1 MSRVLTEKYIFTP
14 GPVGQGIVQFPGP
27 CKANQLLIIANKKT
41 QQNIYAIGDPT
52 KSGTVVYD
60 PNPSTLFYS
69 EKVGVT
75 TVTLAADT
83 STMLST
89 DDLAIYMDAPNH
101 QGTITRPY
109 WFGTDAIERMRV
121 ANPQAM
127 IDADFEY
134 GLQTTKWQNYSDIRN
149 IPGIYEKP
157 GLDLFLDT
165 VITDGGTPS
174 IVTVT
179 CLAPHLLKVGDPV
192 VIHGLQNSNTAGRG
206 EGAFIIQTTPTA
218 NSFTYIA
225 KGICGTPGLALDSSG
240 TYARRGG
247 LYAGAKLN
255 IATIV
260 SDGLNPSTL
269 TVTTSTPHGLM
280 PGSPLSAIAT
290 STGTNHALIGGN
302 FYTEQ
307 VLSPTSF
314 KYSARVGGIVS
325 TATTITGNIYI
336 RSDAISV
343 HRPFDGGVLLGP
355 YNASHGAS
363 ISRQTKKYMRYQSGK
378 GMMWTSGTLF
388 CPVYN
393 LDQASATGTAVGS
406 TVTISTEQVHGLQ
419 VGATVVIEGVTTS
432 GYNGTYG
439 VSTVLDE
446 HTFQFAAS
454 NVLGSATSVLTN
466 LPRVTVRNWSGSV
479 VRCGVF
485 DDQNGL
491 FWEYDGTELA
501 CTKRSGTYQLSGFI
515 TVNPGSTTVNGVG
528 TRFTQQCYVG
538 ANIVIRG
545 MTYFVNGIN
554 GDNQLYISPGYRG
567 INTARSVKCSMV
579 IDTRVRQSEFN
590 IDKLDGTGQSG
601 YKLNPGKMQ
610 MMGIQFSWYGAG
622 FIDFMCRGSDGN
634 MICAHRMKMNNV
646 NREAYMRTGNSTIRY
661 QAANYGPIDFL
672 ASDITSTQTTIPLK
686 DASRF
691 PQGGGTVCIDYE
703 MIKFTGVSGNNLIGC
718 TRGSTITQFL
728 NGNTKNFQGTPA
740 AAHLAGN
747 GFNSVQLVSVT
758 ATPLINHWGS
768 SYIMDGNFDGDR
780 GYYYNYP
787 SINNTIPTGKSK
799 TLFYIR
805 LAPSVSNSI
814 AADFGD
820 RELINRAQLLLQKLQ
835 VQSDQS
841 ILITGMMN
849 PGNIDASTLYWNT
862 VNAANFGSQPS
873 FSQISTSNSTAAT
886 PGEQIFSTLGQPGG
900 FSEIDLS
907 GLKELSNSAIGGFS
921 NFPDGPDVLAIVATN
936 NGSGITDFDVTK
948 TTTDSTSK
956 YRINGYNN
964 PTLTVYRGETYTF
977 NLDGQ
982 PINNIVSVAGT
993 AGQFTC
999 GASNLAVGDRVRIT
1013 GTLSGT
1019 ATITGYTTGTEYKV
1033 SAVTGTSPSV
1043 TGFTLTTLGDAAIT
1057 TTAGTVTGL
1066 SFVSSSGFGNHPFW
1080 IKTTDTIGTT
1090 DAYTTGV
1097 TNNGA
1102 NYGQQISWTVDI
1114 DAPDT
1119 LYYHCQYHTA
1129 DHGTINVTDRAAAS
1143 VNVNLFW
1150 TEAQS

>member
-14 GPVGQGIVQFPGP
+14 GVAGAGTIKIPGP
-27 CKANQLLIIANKKT
+27 CKANQLLIIANKRT

-52 KSGTVVYD
+52 KSGTIVFD
-60 PNPSTLFYS
+60 PEPSDLFYS
-69 EKVGVT
+69 DKVGVT
-75 TVTLAADT
+75 TITVAADT
-83 STMLST
+83 QEMLST
-89 DDLAIYMDAPNH
+89 DELAVYMDAPNH
-101 QGTITRPY
+101 QGTVVRPY
-109 WFGTDAIERMRV
+109 WFGTDAIERVRV

-134 GLQTTKWQNYSDIRN
+134 GLQTTKWQNYADIRN

-165 VITDGGTPS
+165 VVTDGGTPS

-179 CLAPHLLKVGDPV
+179 CTAPHQLVLGDPV
-192 VIHGLQNSNTAGRG
+192 VIHGLSNVPFAGRG
-206 EGAFIIQTTPTA
+206 EGAFIITSVPNTL
-218 NSFTYIA
+218 SFTYIA
-225 KGICGTPGLALDSSG
+225 KGILGTNGQFVDGSG

-247 LYAGAKLN
+247 LYSAAKLN
-255 IATIV
+255 IASIV
-260 SDGLNPSTL
+260 SDGLNPSTI
-269 TVTTSTPHGLM
+269 TVTTVSAHGLM
-280 PGSPLSAIAT
+280 PGAPLAGITT
-290 STGTNHALIGGN
+290 STGTNHNLFSGN
-302 FYTEQ
+302 FHAEQ
-307 VLSPTSF
+307 ILSSTSF
-314 KYSARVGGIVS
+314 KFFARVGGAVS
-325 TATTITGNIYI
+325 NATTLTGNLYV

-355 YNASHGAS
+355 YNPSHGAS

-393 LDQASATGTAVGS
+393 LDQANATGTAVGS
-406 TVTISTEQVHGLQ
+406 TITISTEQVHGLQ
-419 VGATVVIEGVTTS
+419 EGATVIIEGVVTT

-439 VSTVLDE
+439 VSAIIDE
-446 HTFQFAAS
+446 RTFQYQAA
-454 NVLGSATSVLTN
+454 NILGSASSVLTN
-466 LPRVTVRNWSGSV
+466 LPRVTVSKWHGSL

-485 DDQNGL
+485 DDQNGI
-491 FWEYDGTELA
+491 FWEYDGSELA
-501 CTKRSGTYQLSGFI
+501 AVKRSGTYQLSG
-515 TVNPGSTTVNGVG
+515 TVVASPGNQTINGTN

-538 ANIVIRG
+538 AKIIIRG
-545 MTYFVNGIN
+545 MTYIVNGIPS
-554 GDNQLYISPGYRG
+554 DTQLFINPGYRG
-567 INTARSVKCSMV
+567 LNVARSVKMAII
-579 IDTRVRQSEFN
+579 IDTRVPQSQFN
-590 IDKLDGTGQSG
+590 TDKLDGTGQSG
-601 YKLNPGKMQ
+601 YKINLAKMQ

-622 FIDFMCRGSDGN
+622 FIDFMCRGPDGN

-646 NREAYMRTGNSTIRY
+646 NREAYMRTGNATIRY

-672 ASDITSTQTTIPLK
+672 AADIDATQVTIPLK
-686 DASRF
+686 DASRY
-691 PQGGGTVCIDYE
+691 PPTGGVVNIEGELIRYTGKTGNTLTGCVRGTV
-703 MIKFTGVSGNNLIGC
+703 L
-718 TRGSTITQFL
+718 TQFV
-728 NGNTKNFQGTPA
+728 NGLTKNFQGRPA
-740 AAHLAGN
+740 FAHSDVN
-747 GFNSVQLVSVT
+747 GYQSVMLVSCT

-768 SYIMDGNFDGDR
+768 SYIMDGGYDSDR

-849 PGNIDASTLYWNT
+849 PGNIDASTLLFNS
-862 VNAANFGSQPS
+862 VNAADFGSQPS

-907 GLKELSNSAIGGFS
+907 GLKELSNSAIGGYS

-936 NGSGITDFDVTK
+936 YGSGITDFDVTK
-948 TTTDSTSK
+948 TETSATSN
-956 YRINGYNN
+956 YRINGYSN
-964 PTLTVYRGETYTF
+964 PTLTLYRGETYTF
-977 NLDGQ
+977 NITGTA
-982 PINNIVSVAGT
+982 INRIVACSGT

-999 GASNLAVGDRVRIT
+999 GLSKLAVGDLVRIT
-1013 GTLSGT
+1013 GTAVTTG
-1019 ATITGYTTGTEYKV
+1019 TITGYTTGNEYKV
-1033 SAVTGTSPSV
+1033 SAITGTSPNV
-1043 TGFTLTTLGDAAIT
+1043 TGFTLQTTANAAIA
-1057 TTAGTVTGL
+1057 TTAGSLTGL
-1066 SFVSSSGFGNHPFW
+1066 VFISSNEFGTHPLW
-1080 IKTTDTIGTT
+1080 IKTTQTIGTAN
-1090 DAYTTGV
+1090 AYNTGI

-1102 NYGQQISWTVDI
+1102 TFGKTLKFVVDI
-1114 DAPDT
+1114 DAPNI
-1119 LYYHCQYHTA
+1119 LYYNCELHT
-1129 DHGTINVTDRAAAS
+1129 TDRGIINIIDREAAS
-1143 VNVNLFW
+1143 CNVNLFW

>member
-14 GPVGQGIVQFPGP
+14 GAAGLGTVQFPGP
-27 CKANQLLIIANKKT
+27 CKANQLLIIANKRT

-52 KSGTVVYD
+52 KSGNVTFD

-69 EKVGVT
+69 DKVGVT
-75 TVTLAADT
+75 TVTIAIDT
-83 STMLST
+83 QEMLST
-89 DDLAIYMDAPNH
+89 DELAVYMDAPNH
-101 QGTITRPY
+101 QGTVVRPY
-109 WFGTDAIERMRV
+109 WFGTDAIERLRV

-134 GLQTTKWQNYSDIRN
+134 GLQTTKWQNYADIRN
-149 IPGIYEKP
+149 VPGIYEKP

-165 VITDGGTPS
+165 VVTDGGTPS

-179 CLAPHLLKVGDPV
+179 CTAPHQLLVGDPV
-192 VIHGLQNSNTAGRG
+192 VIHGLQNAAFSGRG
-206 EGAFIIQTTPTA
+206 EGAFIINSVP
-218 NSFTYIA
+218 NSLSFTYIA
-225 KGICGTPGLALDSSG
+225 KGILGTNGLALDSSG

-247 LYAGAKLN
+247 LYTGAKLN
-255 IATIV
+255 VASIV
-260 SDGLNPSTL
+260 SDGLNPSTI
-269 TVTTSTPHGLM
+269 TVTTNSAHGLM
-280 PGSPLSAIAT
+280 PGAPLAAIAT
-290 STGTNHALIGGN
+290 SAGTNHNLLSGN
-302 FYTEQ
+302 FYAENI
-307 VLSPTSF
+307 LSANSF
-314 KYSARVGGIVS
+314 KFFARVGGAVS
-325 TATTITGNIYI
+325 TSTTLTGNIYL

-355 YNASHGAS
+355 YNPCHGAS

-419 VGATVVIEGVTTS
+419 AGATVIIEGVVTT

-439 VSTVLDE
+439 VSNVIDE
-446 HTFQFAAS
+446 RTFQYAAA
-454 NVLGSATSVLTN
+454 NILGSASSVLTN
-466 LPRVTVRNWSGSV
+466 LPRVTVSKWHGSL

-485 DDQNGL
+485 DDQNGI
-491 FWEYDGTELA
+491 FWEYDGSELA
-501 CTKRSGTYQLSGFI
+501 AVKRSGTYQLSG
-515 TVNPGSTTVNGVG
+515 TVVANPNNQTINGTN
-528 TRFTQQCYVG
+528 TRFTQQVYVG
-538 ANIVIRG
+538 ARIIIRG
-545 MTYFVNGIN
+545 MTYIVNGIVS
-554 GDNQLYISPGYRG
+554 DTQLFINPGYRG
-567 INTARSVKCSMV
+567 INVARAVKMAIV
-579 IDTRVRQSEFN
+579 IDTRIPQSQFN
-590 IDKLDGTGQSG
+590 VDKLDGTGQSG
-601 YKLNPGKMQ
+601 YKINLAKMQ

-622 FIDFMCRGSDGN
+622 FIDFMCRGGDGN

-646 NREAYMRTGNSTIRY
+646 NREAYMRTGNATIRY

-672 ASDITSTQTTIPLK
+672 AEDITSTQTTILLK
-686 DASRF
+686 DASRY
-691 PQGGGTVCIDYE
+691 PV
-703 MIKFTGVSGNNLIGC
+703 TGVVNIEGELVSYTGKSGNTLTGC
-718 TRGSTITQFL
+718 TRGTTLNQFIAGL
-728 NGNTKNFQGTPA
+728 SKQFQGRSA
-740 AAHLAGN
+740 FAHTAGN
-747 GFNSVQLVSVT
+747 GFQSVMLISCT

-768 SYIMDGNFDGDR
+768 SYIMDGNFDSDR

-849 PGNIDASTLYWNT
+849 PGNIDASTLSFNS

-907 GLKELSNSAIGGFS
+907 GLKELSNSAIGGYS

-936 NGSGITDFDVTK
+936 YGSGITDFDITK
-948 TTTDSTSK
+948 TTTDASSK
-956 YRINGYNN
+956 YRVNGYNN

-977 NLDGQ
+977 NLAPT
-982 PINNIVSVAGT
+982 PINTTVLISGT

-999 GASNLAVGDRVRIT
+999 GASDLAIGDLVRIT
-1013 GTLSGT
+1013 GTNTGT
-1019 ATITGYTTGTEYKV
+1019 GTITGYTSGTEYKV
-1033 SAVTGTSPSV
+1033 SAVTGTAPSV
-1043 TGFTLTTLGDAAIT
+1043 TGFTLQTTANVAIA
-1057 TTAGTVTGL
+1057 TTAGTTLGL
-1066 SFVSSSGFGNHPFW
+1066 TLISSNDFGNHPFW
-1080 IKTTDTIGTT
+1080 IKTTQTTGTG
-1090 DAYTTGV
+1090 DAYNTGV
-1097 TNNGA
+1097 TGNGA
-1102 NYGQQISWTVDI
+1102 NYGQTITWTVDI
-1114 DAPDT
+1114 DTPDL
-1119 LYYHCQYHTA
+1119 LYYNCQLHAA
-1129 DHGTINVTDRAAAS
+1129 DRGIINVVDRAAAS

>member
-14 GPVGQGIVQFPGP
+14 GAAGLGTVQFPGP
-27 CKANQLLIIANKKT
+27 CKANQLLIIANKRT

-52 KSGTVVYD
+52 KSGTVTFD

-69 EKVGVT
+69 DKVGVT
-75 TVTLAADT
+75 TVTIAIDT
-83 STMLST
+83 QEMLST
-89 DDLAIYMDAPNH
+89 DELAVYMDAPNH
-101 QGTITRPY
+101 QGTVVRPY
-109 WFGTDAIERMRV
+109 WFGTDAIERLRV

-134 GLQTTKWQNYSDIRN
+134 GLQTTKWQNYADIRN
-149 IPGIYEKP
+149 VPGIYEKP

-165 VITDGGTPS
+165 VVTDGGTPS

-179 CLAPHLLKVGDPV
+179 CTAPHQLLVGDPV
-192 VIHGLQNSNTAGRG
+192 VIHGLQNTAFSGRG
-206 EGAFIIQTTPTA
+206 EGAFIINSVP
-218 NSFTYIA
+218 NSLSFTYIA
-225 KGICGTPGLALDSSG
+225 KGILGTNGLALDSSG

-247 LYAGAKLN
+247 LYTGAKLN
-255 IATIV
+255 VASIV
-260 SDGLNPSTL
+260 SDGLNPSTI
-269 TVTTSTPHGLM
+269 TVTTNSAHGLM
-280 PGSPLSAIAT
+280 PGAPLAAIAT
-290 STGTNHALIGGN
+290 SAGTNHNLLSGN
-302 FYTEQ
+302 FYAENI
-307 VLSPTSF
+307 LSANSF
-314 KYSARVGGIVS
+314 KFFARVGGAVS
-325 TATTITGNIYI
+325 TSTTLTGNIYL

-355 YNASHGAS
+355 YNPCHGAS

-419 VGATVVIEGVTTS
+419 AGATVIIEGVVTT

-439 VSTVLDE
+439 VSNVIDE
-446 HTFQFAAS
+446 RTFQYAAA
-454 NVLGSATSVLTN
+454 NILGSASSVLTN
-466 LPRVTVRNWSGSV
+466 LPRVTVSKWHGSL

-485 DDQNGL
+485 DDQNGI
-491 FWEYDGTELA
+491 FWEYDGSELA
-501 CTKRSGTYQLSGFI
+501 AVKRSGTYQLSG
-515 TVNPGSTTVNGVG
+515 TVVANPNNQTINGTN
-528 TRFTQQCYVG
+528 TRFTQQVYVG
-538 ANIVIRG
+538 ARIIIRG
-545 MTYFVNGIN
+545 MTYIVNGIVS
-554 GDNQLYISPGYRG
+554 DTQLFINPGYRG
-567 INTARSVKCSMV
+567 INVARAVKMAIV
-579 IDTRVRQSEFN
+579 IDTRIPQSQFN
-590 IDKLDGTGQSG
+590 VDKLDGTGQSG
-601 YKLNPGKMQ
+601 YKINLAKMQ

-622 FIDFMCRGSDGN
+622 FIDFMCRGGDGN

-646 NREAYMRTGNSTIRY
+646 NREAYMRTGNATIRY

-672 ASDITSTQTTIPLK
+672 AEDITSTQTTILLK
-686 DASRF
+686 DASRY
-691 PQGGGTVCIDYE
+691 PV
-703 MIKFTGVSGNNLIGC
+703 TGVVNIEGELVSYTGKSGNTLTGC
-718 TRGSTITQFL
+718 TRGTTLNQFIAGL
-728 NGNTKNFQGTPA
+728 SKQFQGRPA
-740 AAHLAGN
+740 FAHTAGN
-747 GFNSVQLVSVT
+747 GFQSVMLISCT

-768 SYIMDGNFDGDR
+768 SYIMDGNFDSDR

-849 PGNIDASTLYWNT
+849 PGNIDASTLVFNS
-862 VNAANFGSQPS
+862 VNAADFGSQPS
-873 FSQISTSNSTAAT
+873 FSQISTSNSTAAL

-907 GLKELSNSAIGGFS
+907 GLKELSNSAIGGYS

-936 NGSGITDFDVTK
+936 YGSGITDFDVTK
-948 TTTDSTSK
+948 TETSATSN
-956 YRINGYNN
+956 YRINGYSN
-964 PTLTVYRGETYTF
+964 PTLTMYRGETYT
-977 NLDGQ
+977 
-982 PINNIVSVAGT
+982 INIKSTPMLSSRCSGT

-999 GASNLAVGDRVRIT
+999 APSKLAVGDLVRIT
-1013 GTLSGT
+1013 GTAVTIG
-1019 ATITGYTTGTEYKV
+1019 TITGYTSGNEYKV
-1033 SAVTGTSPSV
+1033 SAITGTSPNV
-1043 TGFTLTTLGDAAIT
+1043 TGFTLQTTANAAIV
-1057 TTAGTVTGL
+1057 TTAGSLIGL
-1066 SFVSSSGFGNHPFW
+1066 IFVSSNEFGTHPLW
-1080 IKTTDTIGTT
+1080 IKTTQTIGTAN
-1090 DAYTTGV
+1090 AYNTGI

-1102 NYGQQISWTVDI
+1102 TFGKTLKFVVDI
-1114 DAPDT
+1114 DAPNT
-1119 LYYHCQYHTA
+1119 LYYNCELHT
-1129 DHGTINVTDRAAAS
+1129 TDRGIINIIDREAAS
-1143 VNVNLFW
+1143 CNVNLFW